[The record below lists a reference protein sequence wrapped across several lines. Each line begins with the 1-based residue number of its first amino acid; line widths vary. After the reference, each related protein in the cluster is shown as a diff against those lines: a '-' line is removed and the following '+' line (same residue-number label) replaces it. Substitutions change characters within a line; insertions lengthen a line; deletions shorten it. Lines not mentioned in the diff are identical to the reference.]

1 LDGVSAVTD
10 LQLPDGVVRRDV
22 DIPGGPLAVLE
33 ACPEAPAATVLLV
46 PGFTGSK
53 EDFRDVL
60 VPLADAGLRA
70 VAMDQRGQHH
80 SPGPDDP
87 EAYSV
92 HSLSADLLALVE
104 ALDAGPVHVV
114 GHSFGGL
121 VSRAAVIARPS
132 AFLSLVLMD
141 SGPSALG
148 GPRAEVLP
156 LMKQILETQGVEAVW
171 AASQALPTA
180 KPRPPEVIAF
190 LERRFLAG
198 VPAALHG
205 MGDALVSEPDRV
217 EELKATG
224 VPCLVVYG
232 EADDA
237 WSPAQQS
244 EMAVRLGCPVVVV
257 PDAVHSP
264 AAENP
269 LVTAQALVEF
279 CLG

>member
-1 LDGVSAVTD
+1 VSAVTD
-10 LQLPDGVVRRDV
+10 LPLPEGVERRDV
-22 DIPGGPLAVLE
+22 DVPGGPLAVLE
-33 ACPEAPAATVLLV
+33 ACPASPVATVLLV

-87 EAYSV
+87 EAYTV
-92 HSLSADLLALVE
+92 HSLSGDLLALV
-104 ALDAGPVHVV
+104 DAVGAAPVHVV

-121 VSRAAVIARPS
+121 VSRAAVIDRPA
-132 AFLSLVLMD
+132 AFRSLVLMD

-180 KPRPPEVIAF
+180 KPRPPEVMAF

-198 VPAALHG
+198 VPAALTG
-205 MGDALVSEPDRV
+205 MGDALVTEPDRV
-217 EELKATG
+217 DELKATG

-237 WSPAQQS
+237 WSPAQQA
-244 EMAVRLGCPVVVV
+244 EMAVRLECPVVVV

-269 LVTAQALVEF
+269 LVTAKALVEF
-279 CLG
+279 FLE